1 MIRTYIKHNDRLGII
16 LESIGKPYHIRA
28 APVPQLSFFLDVDLV
43 IGYYAQV
50 LSATMIQNVDKAME
64 VWKDPSKE
72 ASKLKGMYKFP
83 LPWVPDRDGQQGLFK
98 SFISEDVQR
107 GLEMYMLYAR
117 LRREEIALSFYNT
130 LSRVD
135 VKVHAGFVTACQH
148 LADQYK
154 NALIGGSWATADM
167 KPVDESGGAVN
178 AGASRE
184 HELDQLTEHSEW
196 VCSVVNDCHRMI
208 SRCYLKPVER
218 QGSQKA
224 AKDAYLDYEPGE
236 NNIETDEWDM
246 HALSEATIEI
256 TDRGYR
262 TLHDTCKLG
271 VEWLSCIIFA
281 KFSSDPEL
289 SRLLNRGSC
298 LRAYLSTLPED
309 ALSDPSKQQ
318 SSMLHQMVDG
328 LGDLL
333 DAQLDGLERSHFFHL
348 VNLCCNKVVCVALT
362 VVKMASKSRMKID
375 PHGPF
380 MLQLERDLKHI
391 EKDLTDISK
400 HAFGVE
406 EVTLDG
412 LGMLEMALVLSR
424 SKPESP
430 KFKPTIAFLLRH
442 AESMPSQGGA
452 LVKFTD
458 TCVFLTHDY
467 VPPHAKHTAKKKHE
481 SDPAFIEF
489 ACR

>member
-98 SFISEDVQR
+98 SFIPEDVQR

-184 HELDQLTEHSEW
+184 HEYAIHDEQNET
-196 VCSVVNDCHRMI
+196 
-208 SRCYLKPVER
+208 
-218 QGSQKA
+218 A
-224 AKDAYLDYEPGE
+224 AL
-236 NNIETDEWDM
+236 
-246 HALSEATIEI
+246 
-256 TDRGYR
+256 
-262 TLHDTCKLG
+262 
-271 VEWLSCIIFA
+271 
-281 KFSSDPEL
+281 
-289 SRLLNRGSC
+289 
-298 LRAYLSTLPED
+298 LRAG
-309 ALSDPSKQQ
+309 K
-318 SSMLHQMVDG
+318 
-328 LGDLL
+328 
-333 DAQLDGLERSHFFHL
+333 
-348 VNLCCNKVVCVALT
+348 
-362 VVKMASKSRMKID
+362 SKSEI
-375 PHGPF
+375 
-380 MLQLERDLKHI
+380 
-391 EKDLTDISK
+391 
-400 HAFGVE
+400 
-406 EVTLDG
+406 
-412 LGMLEMALVLSR
+412 
-424 SKPESP
+424 
-430 KFKPTIAFLLRH
+430 
-442 AESMPSQGGA
+442 
-452 LVKFTD
+452 
-458 TCVFLTHDY
+458 
-467 VPPHAKHTAKKKHE
+467 
-481 SDPAFIEF
+481 
-489 ACR
+489 